1 MQQVRFEAQKR
12 SVFGKGAARTLRRA
26 GNIPGVL
33 YGRHEDVIPL
43 QFDERSFQ
51 RFLRSH
57 GENILIDLDIAGHGL
72 ETAIIKEV
80 RRHPVKRNVLH
91 TDFIRVSLV
100 EPVTSTV
107 PIVLV
112 GSASGVRDGGV
123 LSFTHRHLLVRCLPT
138 LLPNEVNVEVSELGV
153 DDFIRVGDL
162 SLPEDI
168 EVIDDP
174 QTMIVLV
181 SPPKVEAAPA
191 TVKGAE
197 AAAETTPEEPK
208 VIPRKRGDE
217 EKK

>member
-43 QFDERSFQ
+43 QFDEQSFQ

-57 GENILIDLDIAGHGL
+57 GENILIDLDIADHGL
-72 ETAIIKEV
+72 ETVIIKEV
-80 RRHPVKRNVLH
+80 RRHPVKRNLLH
-91 TDFIRVSLV
+91 TDFIRVSLA

-107 PIVLV
+107 PIALV
-112 GSASGVRDGGV
+112 GSAPGVRDGGV

-138 LLPNEVNVEVSELGV
+138 LLPNEVNVEVSELRI
-153 DDFIRVGDL
+153 DSFIRVGDL

-168 EVIDDP
+168 EVLDDP
-174 QTMIVLV
+174 QTMIALV

-191 TVKGAE
+191 TVEGAV
-197 AAAETTPEEPK
+197 AAAETPPEEPK
-208 VIPRKRGDE
+208 VISRKRGDE